1 MYTSFGDRL
10 ILLRKKKNL
19 TQEQLAQK
27 AGLTVKELAGFE
39 GDAVS
44 PSFNVAVKLADVL
57 NISLDFLACRIDR
70 QVDAKWLSMAG
81 DIHKMSQENQHA
93 VNELIDALSITIKSK
108 VSTLKV
114 KAFVMNLTT

>member
-27 AGLTVKELAGFE
+27 TGITVKELAGYE
-39 GDAVS
+39 ADTVS

-57 NISLDFLACRIDR
+57 DISLDFLACRVDG

-81 DIHKMSQENQHA
+81 DIQGMSEENKHA
-93 VNELIDALSITIKSK
+93 VIELIDAFINYN
-108 VSTLKV
+108 KV
-114 KAFVMNLTT
+114 KGIYAKN

>member
-27 AGLTVKELAGFE
+27 AGITVKELASFE
-39 GDAVS
+39 SDTVS

-57 NISLDFLACRIDR
+57 DVSLDFLACRIDQ

-81 DIHKMSQENQHA
+81 DIQGMSKENQHA
-93 VNELIDALSITIKSK
+93 VNELIDAFINYN
-108 VSTLKV
+108 KV
-114 KAFVMNLTT
+114 KSIYGTDKSL

>member
-27 AGLTVKELAGFE
+27 AGITVKELAGYE
-39 GDAVS
+39 GDSVS

-57 NISLDFLACRIDR
+57 DISLDFLACRIDQ
-70 QVDAKWLSMAG
+70 QVDAKWLSMAS
-81 DIHKMSQENQHA
+81 DIQQMTQENQLA
-93 VNELIDALSITIKSK
+93 VIELIDAFINYN
-108 VSTLKV
+108 KV
-114 KAFVMNLTT
+114 KSIYSKNEK